1 MLPRPHC
8 RIELSCVALL
18 LALVVA
24 PDGLFA
30 QDTAPDGE
38 AILIPKVKA
47 PITLDGRL
55 DEAAWEQ
62 ARSVPLTTH
71 WPTFEAPPTEKTEIL
86 LAYSEN
92 YVYAACRCYDSGPPS
107 GPSFKRDFASA
118 DSDYFILILDT
129 FNDNENALYFATTP
143 TGLRRDMTISQDAVG
158 DLSSPQTSPFNLS
171 WDTYWSARVRQTKKG
186 WFAEMRIP
194 VSSLRFQRKGEAV
207 RMGLITWRY
216 IARKQ
221 EAHVFPAVP
230 PNWGTASLF
239 KPSQGR
245 DVVFEDL
252 QPETPLRVTPYLLA
266 GGAQASA
273 LDASATAYERTSD
286 LTYDAGLDVKYGLT
300 SNLTMDLTVNT
311 DFAQV
316 EADNQQINLERSSLF
331 FPEKRRFFQERSSNF
346 QFRFGGSNRM
356 FYSRRIGLYE
366 GRQVR
371 ILGGARLVG
380 RVGPWDVG
388 VLNMQTARE
397 PGLGLNGSVLPSENF
412 GVARLRRRVFN
423 PYSYAGAIVTSRL
436 DADGSYNVGYGLDGI
451 VRVAG
456 DDYLTAKWAQT
467 FEDGQPNRV
476 GSLDPARIFLRW
488 ERRSFEGL
496 GYDLSYARAGR
507 RYRPAMGFEV
517 RENYY
522 RLGDRVSYGWVP
534 GGSSPIQ
541 RHRLNVETRAFFRN
555 ANGSIQSLENALS
568 WELNTDGRHSLTI
581 TGSRQVEDLRAPF
594 DLGTTSTVPPGRYTF
609 YSGQV
614 QYSTP
619 PGGTINSR
627 FRVTGGEFYHGRRIS
642 VQLQPTWNASRYLRL
657 RGFYQL
663 NRIDFP
669 DQALFTSH
677 IGRIRVEMTP
687 STKFSVLTFV
697 QYNSAINAVI
707 GNLRFR
713 YNPRQGVD
721 FYLVYNTQL
730 NTDRT
735 ELATPRLPLNDNRA
749 LLLKFNWTFNR

>member
-1 MLPRPHC
+1 MAVHRTS
-8 RIELSCVALL
+8 LSLL
-18 LALVVA
+18 LFLLLLS
-24 PDGLFA
+24 PGKLLA
-30 QDTAPDGE
+30 QDTAPDGP
-38 AILIPKVKA
+38 AVTIPKVEE
-47 PITLDGRL
+47 PITLDGQL
-55 DEAAWEQ
+55 DETIWTE

-71 WPTFEAPPTEKTEIL
+71 WPTFRAEPTEKTEIL
-86 LAYSEN
+86 LAYSDR
-92 YVYAACRCYDSGPPS
+92 YVYAACRCYDSGRPS

-171 WDTYWSARVRQTKKG
+171 WDTYWSTGVRQTEEG

-194 VSSLRFQRKGEAV
+194 VSSLRFQREKGAV

-245 DVVFEDL
+245 DAVFEEL
-252 QPETPLRVTPYLLA
+252 RPETPLRVTPYLLG
-266 GGAQASA
+266 GGAQEAT
-273 LDASATAYERTSD
+273 LNDAGTAYDRQSD
-286 LTYDAGLDVKYGLT
+286 LTYDAGLDVKFGLT
-300 SNLTMDLTVNT
+300 SNLTLDLTVNT

-366 GRQVR
+366 GQQVR

-397 PGLGLNGSVLPSENF
+397 PGLRPNGGALPSENF
-412 GVARLRRRVFN
+412 GVARLRRRVLN
-423 PYSYAGAIVTSRL
+423 AYSYVGGIVTSRVG
-436 DADGSYNVGYGLDGI
+436 ADGSYNVGYGLDGI
-451 VRVAG
+451 FRVAG
-456 DDYLTAKWAQT
+456 TEYVTAKWAQT
-467 FEDGQPNRV
+467 FEDGKPNRAI
-476 GSLDPARIFLRW
+476 SLDPARIYLRW

-496 GYDLSYARAGR
+496 GYDLSYARAGP
-507 RYRPAMGFEV
+507 RYRPAVGFEG
-517 RENYY
+517 RDNYY

-541 RHRLNVETRAFFRN
+541 RHRLNVETRGFFRN
-555 ANGSIQSLENALS
+555 AVGSLQSLENALS
-568 WELNTDGRHSLTI
+568 WELNTDGRHSLTVSG
-581 TGSRQVEDLRAPF
+581 TRQVEDLRDPF
-594 DLGTTSTVPPGRYTF
+594 ALANESTVPPGRYVF
-609 YSGQV
+609 YAGQAR
-614 QYSTP
+614 YSTP
-619 PGGTINSR
+619 PGGTVSSD
-627 FRVTGGEFYHGRRIS
+627 FRVTGGEFYHGRRLS
-642 VQLQPTWNASRYLRL
+642 VQLGPTWNVSRHLRL
-657 RGFYQL
+657 QGFYQV

-669 DQALFTSH
+669 DQPLFTSH
-677 IGRIRVEMTP
+677 IGRARVEVTP
-687 STKFSVLTFV
+687 NTDVSVLAFV
-697 QYNSAINAVI
+697 QYNSAIDAVI

-713 YNPRQGVD
+713 YNPREGTD
-721 FYLVYNTQL
+721 FYLVYNSRL
-730 NTDRT
+730 NSNRSRPGV
-735 ELATPRLPLNDNRA
+735 PRRPLNDSRT
-749 LLLKFNWTFNR
+749 LLLKFNRTFNW